1 VCAFDCAATAP
12 GASSGGEGRGGA
24 EEERSEEAGE
34 RRAGGGRE
42 AVSERR
48 GLSFFLLEPGGGVAV
63 DREQQRPHRRR
74 VVVVAGVSRRA
85 PSGSRVI
92 LGDDDESLL
101 PLPVGEAAGSGR
113 GEDSKEKIFFSFS
126 RGKSFRKSRVS
137 SPLLERKHF
146 SLSQTPSPTSRL
158 ISTATPRVTTFRAST
173 CLPFSPRGKPL
184 VSHSNPALK
193 RGERRGSES
202 GSWLDQILCLTVS
215 SFWPFWPFAP
225 LFRSIAT
232 PLSWSP
238 SRPFHSS
245 LPLSLRSRARIIGAR
260 ERRTHHYP
268 LFAPKKHKT
277 AQ

>member
-1 VCAFDCAATAP
+1 MRLRLRCDSTRCLLGER
-12 GASSGGEGRGGA
+12 GAGRGGGGA
-24 EEERSEEAGE
+24 KR
-34 RRAGGGRE
+34 GGGRE
-42 AVSERR
+42 ARGRRARGWSRSAVVSLFSSWNQAAALPSTESSSARTADASSWSLGSRGARR
-48 GLSFFLLEPGGGVAV
+48 LAPESSWETMMRVSCRCPSEKQQGRGGGRIV
-63 DREQQRPHRRR
+63 RRR
-74 VVVVAGVSRRA
+74 FSFLSR
-85 PSGSRVI
+85 
-92 LGDDDESLL
+92 
-101 PLPVGEAAGSGR
+101 AGSLS
-113 GEDSKEKIFFSFS
+113 EKAQLLLHFSKENTFPF
-126 RGKSFRKSRVS
+126 
-137 SPLLERKHF
+137 
-146 SLSQTPSPTSRL
+146 QTPSPTSRL